1 MHPTVNTQEFADR
14 ERIDLLRGGS
24 VVSSFAG
31 AFGSALR
38 ETRLTA
44 MLGYLIAIEPERFC
58 DIFRFRGSPLSVSLE
73 MRDESDRSDIVVE
86 TSVGRG
92 VIEAKIT
99 AADPFS
105 QALKY
110 PAKWHVLL
118 TEHMASG
125 KQKRL
130 RAIKYLRWRD
140 LVGLLEGLKKSTNS
154 QARFVSRDLLRY
166 LGEHA
171 MVKTNNAVEIYARE
185 INNEETLA
193 LFLHAQM
200 YGCQYQRSSQL
211 AEALYFAPH
220 LGQRIARKHPG
231 VQVGISYI
239 AKIER
244 VEVGETWKELLQIVR
259 EVKDKHWLNGH
270 MNLLQPL
277 HREWTWPSKRSFLF
291 LSKPRLVFNP
301 PVLKDE
307 LQEGKGWLSKRTF
320 RFDDLFEAWGC

>member
-1 MHPTVNTQEFADR
+1 MRPTVARQALGDG
-14 ERIDLLRGGS
+14 ERIDLLRSGC

-58 DIFRFRGSPLSVSLE
+58 NIFRFGGSPLSVSLE
-73 MRDESDRSDIVVE
+73 MRDESDRADIVVE
-86 TSVGRG
+86 TSMGRG
-92 VIEAKIT
+92 VIEAKVT
-99 AADPFS
+99 TADPFN

-130 RAIKYLRWRD
+130 RGIEYLRWRD
-140 LVGLLEGLKKSTNS
+140 LVGPLEGLKKSTNS
-154 QARFVSRDLLRY
+154 QARFVSQDLLKY

-171 MVKTNNAVEIYARE
+171 MVKTNKSVEIYARE

-200 YGCQYQRSSQL
+200 YGCHYQKGSRL
-211 AEALYFAPH
+211 AEALYFASVIT
-220 LGQRIARKHPG
+220 Q
-231 VQVGISYI
+231 
-239 AKIER
+239 
-244 VEVGETWKELLQIVR
+244 
-259 EVKDKHWLNGH
+259 
-270 MNLLQPL
+270 
-277 HREWTWPSKRSFLF
+277 KR
-291 LSKPRLVFNP
+291 P
-301 PVLKDE
+301 
-307 LQEGKGWLSKRTF
+307 
-320 RFDDLFEAWGC
+320 